1 MKFTYPDLSLQE
13 SFDDLYNTF
22 ITEDN
27 KRIRIFIFLFFRE
40 RERERIPVFL
50 FLDQTFYSE
59 SVILGCIN
67 TFVCPS
73 CLKWVIHFFQ
83 RAIVI

>member
-27 KRIRIFIFLFFRE
+27 KRIRVFIFLFFRE
-40 RERERIPVFL
+40 RERENNSVSL
-50 FLDQTFYSE
+50 FGPD
-59 SVILGCIN
+59 IL
-67 TFVCPS
+67 F
-73 CLKWVIHFFQ
+73 
-83 RAIVI
+83 